1 MYLESLNTNVVIIPI
16 NNINLTTAL
25 IFSSK
30 LIFIFGYNT
39 GKWSDDDDYSLIT
52 PFFGPSR

>member
-1 MYLESLNTNVVIIPI
+1 MPFGNLNNHLKNKTKDNQDK
-16 NNINLTTAL
+16 
-25 IFSSK
+25 SK
-30 LIFIFGYNT
+30 ADEQSKAGYNT

>member
-1 MYLESLNTNVVIIPI
+1 MLFGNLNNHLKNKDQDTEDK
-16 NNINLTTAL
+16 
-25 IFSSK
+25 SK
-30 LIFIFGYNT
+30 AGYNT